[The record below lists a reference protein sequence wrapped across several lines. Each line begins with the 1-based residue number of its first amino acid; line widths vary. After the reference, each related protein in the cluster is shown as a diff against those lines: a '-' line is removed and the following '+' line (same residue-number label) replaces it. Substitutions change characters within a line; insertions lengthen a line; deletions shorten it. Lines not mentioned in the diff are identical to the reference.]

1 MYCYVLNNQINFSN
15 KYFFTRNNRFHFFSI
30 NKLLNLLSAT
40 RKPYRKSDEVFD
52 IELLEDKNPLSIFK
66 EWFSEACRDVKIDE
80 PNAMALA
87 TSTL

>member
-1 MYCYVLNNQINFSN
+1 M
-15 KYFFTRNNRFHFFSI
+15 
-30 NKLLNLLSAT
+30 

-52 IELLEDKNPLSIFK
+52 IELLEDKNPLNIFK
-66 EWFSEACRDVKIDE
+66 EWFSEARGDVKIAE